1 MDNGE
6 RVDSGDD
13 CYFRVDREA
22 QAGAF
27 AAQRG
32 AGSCELLK
40 AQRFGEYHE
49 EERHGKASY

>member
-49 EERHGKASY
+49 EERHGKASF